1 MYRRGIRE
9 RQVATTPETQV
20 VVKLKQTRQARGMLH
35 ALAAEGR
42 MPAGRALAALA
53 SVERRFLMEP
63 IFPVDTAR
71 EVRGVRMMAAV
82 ATHEPDS
89 ELAGL
94 NVISLPSEKEAE
106 KTRAALKR
114 DPLVEFAYVIPP
126 RYPLAAR
133 RRARQDPMLNRQWGL
148 SAIQLFQAEKLAS
161 FPSPPHVVVAVI
173 DSGVDSGHPDLA
185 GIFSD
190 ELSFTSGGLRDTAGH
205 GTHVSGIIGARLNNG
220 RGIRGILRSARIMSL
235 KALEPY
241 SGAGYYRALRHAT
254 DNGARVINLSLGGPH
269 DPTEEILVRRAIS
282 RGVVV
287 VAAMGNEKQ
296 EGNATS
302 YPAAIAGVIAVG
314 ASDETDRVA
323 SFSCTGPHIDLVAP
337 GVSVL
342 STVPRYP
349 SSDADGT
356 DYEAWPG
363 TSMASP
369 HVAATAV
376 LILAKRPSATVAQ
389 VRRALTRGADKVPG
403 QRGFDTALGY
413 GRLNVRGALA
423 AL

>member
-1 MYRRGIRE
+1 MYRRGLHE
-9 RQVATTPETQV
+9 RQAATTPEAQV
-20 VVKLKQTRQARGMLH
+20 VVKLKQTREARGVLH
-35 ALAAEGR
+35 ALADEGR
-42 MPAGRALAALA
+42 MPAGRALAGLA
-53 SVERRFLMEP
+53 SVERRFGMEP
-63 IFPVDTAR
+63 LFPVDTPR
-71 EVRGVRMMAAV
+71 EVRGVRRMAAV
-82 ATHEPDS
+82 ATREPDS

-94 NVISLPSEKEAE
+94 NVISLPSEKDAE
-106 KTRAALKR
+106 KASDTLKK

-161 FPSPPHVVVAVI
+161 FPSRAHVVVAVI

-190 ELSFTSGGLRDTAGH
+190 ELSFTSGGLRDTSGH
-205 GTHVSGIIGARLNNG
+205 GTHVSGIIGARLDNG
-220 RGIRGILRSARIMSL
+220 RGVRGILRGARILSL
-235 KALEPY
+235 KALDPY

-254 DNGARVINLSLGGPH
+254 DNGARVINLSLGGPR

-287 VAAMGNEKQ
+287 VAAMGNEKRK
-296 EGNATS
+296 GNPTS
-302 YPAAIAGVIAVG
+302 YPAALPGVIAVG
-314 ASDETDRVA
+314 ASDETDRIA

-342 STVPRYP
+342 STVPTYP
-349 SSDADGT
+349 SSEADGT

-363 TSMASP
+363 TSMAAP
-369 HVAATAV
+369 HVAATAA
-376 LILAKRPSATVAQ
+376 LLFARRPSATVAL

-403 QRGFDTALGY
+403 QRGFDHTLGH

-423 AL
+423 SI